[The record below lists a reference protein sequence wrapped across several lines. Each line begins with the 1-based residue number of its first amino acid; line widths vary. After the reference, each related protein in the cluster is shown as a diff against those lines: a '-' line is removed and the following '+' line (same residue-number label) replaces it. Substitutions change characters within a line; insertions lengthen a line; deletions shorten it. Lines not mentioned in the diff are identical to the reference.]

1 MSAPENEDSDDDD
14 AGRDTA
20 TGLTPVEGPED
31 LKRECADLR
40 EQLLR
45 KRAEFEN
52 YKKRVERDRASAG
65 VEAAASV
72 LKGLIPTI
80 DNLDRA
86 LAAASRED
94 PLRAGVEL
102 IRRDLQALLEAQGV
116 TIEDPTGQKFDP
128 ESHQA
133 LSHEPVAGFA
143 EDTVVEVFGKGY
155 RFRDR
160 LLRPALV
167 KVAADAAGVVH

>member
-1 MSAPENEDSDDDD
+1 MSAPENDDSDDT
-14 AGRDTA
+14 GPTGEMA
-20 TGLTPVEGPED
+20 TGLAPVEGPDD
-31 LKRECADLR
+31 LKRECTDLR

-86 LAAASRED
+86 LGAAPRED

-116 TIEDPTGQKFDP
+116 TVEDPIGQKFDP

-133 LSHEPVAGFA
+133 LSHEPVPGVA